1 MRLHPLIAALVLLA
15 TPTLHAQQP
24 SAAVMAAITQDP
36 APDKANP
43 ARFETFQLP
52 SHGALLNAIVYVA
65 AGPSS
70 HPTVVLLHG
79 FPGNEKN
86 LDLAQS
92 LRRAGWNVLF
102 FNYRGSWGSPGEFSF
117 THCLEDAQTAIAYLR
132 DPANAKRLH
141 SDPANIALVG
151 HSMGGFVARYVGAH
165 DPAIKAIVLL
175 SAADMV
181 GRAAKV
187 TPEMETMA
195 IPMIAKGLAAEGMAP
210 LAGTSPEALAKEVLA
225 NRADWT
231 PVQLAPL
238 LATRPVLVLTSDDGL
253 APSNDAVTAAIRQA
267 GGTRVQTLHLT
278 TDHSYSGQRIALQQA
293 VLTFLAPLKPTTP

>member
-1 MRLHPLIAALVLLA
+1 
-15 TPTLHAQQP
+15 
-24 SAAVMAAITQDP
+24 
-36 APDKANP
+36 
-43 ARFETFQLP
+43 
-52 SHGALLNAIVYVA
+52 
-65 AGPSS
+65 
-70 HPTVVLLHG
+70 
-79 FPGNEKN
+79 
-86 LDLAQS
+86 
-92 LRRAGWNVLF
+92 
-102 FNYRGSWGSPGEFSF
+102 
-117 THCLEDAQTAIAYLR
+117 
-132 DPANAKRLH
+132 
-141 SDPANIALVG
+141 
-151 HSMGGFVARYVGAH
+151 MGGFVARYVGAH